1 MDITYNEFS
10 LRFIRWLIVLSPR
23 NGTFKNRSL
32 DINNKFIR
40 EDKESSNQCHQ
51 YLCMVLNLLN
61 VFRECVMDH
70 DIPKAIESN
79 SNYLAALGLS
89 TYTEIL
95 GGFRYGDLKTGRE
108 ANVAGSQRYLD
119 FVINY
124 FDNREYE
131 RINLQLKEA
140 GLKGLYGVVRSG
152 LIHEYFIKKRSQIVI
167 ENKPSSI
174 CGISY
179 NPKNDPAIIFYVK
192 NILKISGTPSKSIV
206 ISYRVT
212 TLKNC

>member
-1 MDITYNEFS
+1 
-10 LRFIRWLIVLSPR
+10 
-23 NGTFKNRSL
+23 
-32 DINNKFIR
+32 
-40 EDKESSNQCHQ
+40 
-51 YLCMVLNLLN
+51 
-61 VFRECVMDH
+61 MDH

-192 NILKISGTPSKSIV
+192 KYFEDFKHAFEKYRNQLQGDNSEELLKKFENALKSIDSDL
-206 ISYRVT
+206 IGLLDKSDLYSAMSGGMNYTIKRSKIDLDNT
-212 TLKNC
+212 SS